1 MNKLKLALI
10 AAALGLAGPSF
21 SQDLIN
27 KVPVES
33 NMVLAINGKSFFK
46 HVDAAQVNAIFARL
60 GFFKNVMGNNNPI
73 HTNDIQDMGI
83 DIKAKAY
90 IHSITTDSVQ
100 FIGGLFPLSDRS
112 KFESLLPKNKKIEQV
127 NGLSTIYS
135 ADRTIRLS
143 WDNHTIYA
151 MGGVA
156 MYNYFNRDD
165 IKQRYGFLEQ
175 EEAALYDEPMLADSV
190 AVEFE
195 AWDPENEAVEAA
207 SEAAAAAAEAA
218 EAVEEA
224 EAAVAEAAQEVKEA
238 AATEVVLKGKKS
250 NEKEAEKA
258 AVAAEDIP
266 PPMITGTL
274 EESEIAEVDSVLA
287 QEEYQD
293 DYYLEY
299 RRIEN
304 HNDSIKNAVVAVWLD
319 AKLND
324 VIAGKGKRITSKK
337 LRNIKDNEL
346 IRFEIDRIDELYGYF
361 YPADILYSTLGMRP
375 AFNYGYQSASGA
387 AVIEGNKL
395 RVVGDLTFDKTMTKY
410 YRDMYKHKLNPD
422 FYKYLD
428 KNALGFMTLNINTE
442 AYIKHMPNIVTR
454 VFGENQENRYAEII
468 DVFATSF
475 DILLD
480 EAAIA
485 KVFKGDNLIVLNGVT
500 KKEVTYTDYEYDED
514 YNYTEVE
521 RTKTENIPDFLW
533 MFSSDDVRIFEK
545 LIKIGIREEGLVDHG
560 GIYELK
566 TGSREVIKP
575 FLLIHKG
582 IVFLGNDLE
591 KLKAIKE
598 NSYRGVGDKSY
609 VNLAKKNPMVALF
622 NTPKLPSML
631 SQLDIPVHRSMQKT
645 VDELSKYGNIYM
657 VGSPM
662 KGNSMQGELAIEFP
676 QGEKNALSFLVNL
689 IDNWTLQLED

>member
-10 AAALGLAGPSF
+10 AAALGLASPSF

-27 KVPVES
+27 KVPGES
-33 NMVLAINGKSFFK
+33 NMVLAINGKAFFK

-73 HTNDIQDMGI
+73 NTNDIQDMGI
-83 DIKAKAY
+83 DIKANAY
-90 IHSITTDSVQ
+90 INSITTDSVQ
-100 FIGGLFPLSDRS
+100 FIGGLFPLNDRS

-135 ADRTIRLS
+135 TDRTMRLS
-143 WDNHTIYA
+143 WDNNTIYA

-156 MYNYFNRDD
+156 MYNYFSRDD

-175 EEAALYDEPMLADSV
+175 EEAAVYEEPVLVDSA

-195 AWDPENEAVEAA
+195 AWDPENETVESAAEAA
-207 SEAAAAAAEAA
+207 VAAAEAA
-218 EAVEEA
+218 EEA
-224 EAAVAEAAQEVKEA
+224 EAAVAEAAEEVKEA
-238 AATEVVLKGKKS
+238 ASTHVVLKGTKS
-250 NEKEAEKA
+250 NVKQAEETTVTTEIIA
-258 AVAAEDIP
+258 
-266 PPMITGTL
+266 PPMISGTL

-287 QEEYQD
+287 QDEYQD

-304 HNDSIKNAVVAVWLD
+304 HNDSIKNVLVAGWLD

-346 IRFEIDRIDELYGYF
+346 IRFEMDHIDEMYGYF
-361 YPADILYSTLGMRP
+361 YPADMLYGTFGMRP

-395 RVVGDLTFDKTMTKY
+395 KVIGDMTFDKTMTKY
-410 YRDMYKHKLNPD
+410 YRDMYKNKLNPE

-454 VFGENQENRYAEII
+454 VFGENQENRYGEII

-591 KLKAIKE
+591 KLKAIKD
-598 NSYRGVGDKSY
+598 NSYRGVGDKTY

-657 VGSPM
+657 VASPM